1 MRIITISR
9 QFGSGGREL
18 GKRLADRL
26 NWDYYDREIIET
38 LAEEHGLDEKYVR
51 QMLGNHGWHNL
62 QLTYRNS
69 FSHLSFVDPGIR
81 TQLLVRTREILQE
94 IARAG
99 NDCIIVGRDAD
110 VILQEYHP
118 FRICVCADIQS
129 RLERCM
135 RYEQK
140 KPADERLTEKQVLRN
155 IRRIDRNRARTRE
168 ILTGKARSDS
178 STFDLTLNA
187 ASWDIKKLVEA
198 TAEFAT
204 QWFEQ

>member
-1 MRIITISR
+1 M
-9 QFGSGGREL
+9 
-18 GKRLADRL
+18 
-26 NWDYYDREIIET
+26 
-38 LAEEHGLDEKYVR
+38 
-51 QMLGNHGWHNL
+51 
-62 QLTYRNS
+62 
-69 FSHLSFVDPGIR
+69 
-81 TQLLVRTREILQE
+81 
-94 IARAG
+94 
-99 NDCIIVGRDAD
+99 
-110 VILQEYHP
+110 
-118 FRICVCADIQS
+118 CADIQS

-140 KPADERLTEKQVLRN
+140 KPEGERLTEKQVLRN